1 MAVPLRSSFQL
12 QCIRIPLKS
21 NSLVIFSEALVKCQ
35 RLMSCDVMMDSLID
49 VRRVLASSNLTRQVT
64 EAIGT

>member
-12 QCIRIPLKS
+12 QCIRNPWKS